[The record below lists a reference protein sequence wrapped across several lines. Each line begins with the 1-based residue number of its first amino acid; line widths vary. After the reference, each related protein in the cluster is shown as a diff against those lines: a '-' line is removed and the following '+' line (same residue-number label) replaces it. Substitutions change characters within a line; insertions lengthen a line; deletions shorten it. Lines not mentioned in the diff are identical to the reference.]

1 MEILLNNCDNF
12 RRRRRLSS
20 SSVVRSVVVLLL
32 LLLLCPVLRPS
43 VPSSVPVRLTVRPS
57 TPSSSSSSVR
67 PSRPSLVVVRRP
79 SAIVVAQLEIQ
90 GRPLLGSG
98 SIFWWGS
105 TVAAC

>member
-20 SSVVRSVVVLLL
+20 SSVVRSVVVV

-57 TPSSSSSSVR
+57 APSSSSSVR
-67 PSRPSLVVVRRP
+67 HRRRPTRNPRPSSLRFGKHFLVGVDGRGVLDEV
-79 SAIVVAQLEIQ
+79 IV
-90 GRPLLGSG
+90 
-98 SIFWWGS
+98 
-105 TVAAC
+105 T